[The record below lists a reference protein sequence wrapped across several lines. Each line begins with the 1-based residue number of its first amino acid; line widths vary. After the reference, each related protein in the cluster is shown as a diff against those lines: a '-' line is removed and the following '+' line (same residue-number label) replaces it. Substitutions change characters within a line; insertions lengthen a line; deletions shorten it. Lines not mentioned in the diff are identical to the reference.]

1 MYIVKHV
8 DENTG
13 NQEVY
18 FSVSDNSNDIRLLTD
33 IKFFIRYS
41 NRLYVLMNNHTKIP
55 ITRKQELLLSYCM
68 REELYPDEYYFKSQ
82 EYNIDDDVDLL

>member
-8 DENTG
+8 GENTG

-41 NRLYVLMNNHTKIP
+41 NRLYLLMNNHTKIP

-68 REELYPDEYYFKSQ
+68 REELYPDKYYFKSQ